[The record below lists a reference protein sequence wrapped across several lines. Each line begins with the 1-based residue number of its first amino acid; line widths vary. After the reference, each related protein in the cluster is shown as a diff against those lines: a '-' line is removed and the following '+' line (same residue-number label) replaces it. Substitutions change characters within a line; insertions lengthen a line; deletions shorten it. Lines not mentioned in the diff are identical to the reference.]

1 MSRLSRLRAAM
12 QSHNIDA
19 TVLVPGSN
27 LRYLSG
33 LGFSTKL
40 RISMLIVPKA
50 GMPVLILPTME
61 VPRARQSA
69 LFPMDI
75 YGWDDDTGPLPL
87 LQQMIGDMGLSTTTM
102 GLSDLK
108 IAVENSV
115 MRVFELRALES
126 TTEAQM
132 SNADPMLAQLRMH
145 KDADELTAMQRA
157 ITVAEESLAET
168 IAAIRPGMSEIHVA
182 NLWEQAIRSRGS
194 IPSFD
199 IAVGAGPHGAS
210 PHHTNSDRP
219 LQAGDLVVI
228 DGGAIVDGYVS
239 DITRTIAIGTPS
251 DRAKHVYE
259 TVLAANAAGRAA
271 AALPG
276 ATGDSVD
283 RAARAV
289 ITAAGFGEFFIHRTG
304 HGLGIDV
311 HEPPFMVGG
320 DMNSI
325 KPGMTFTVEPGIY
338 LPGECGVRI
347 EDMMVRTADG
357 ATTMT
362 AFPRELYC
370 VE

>member
-1 MSRLSRLRAAM
+1 MSRLTRLRAAM
-12 QSHNIDA
+12 QTNHIDA
-19 TVLVPGSN
+19 IVLVPGSN

-40 RISMLIVPKA
+40 RISMLIVPQA
-50 GMPVLILPTME
+50 GMPVMILPTME

-69 LFPMDI
+69 LFPMDM

-87 LQQMIGDMGLSTTTM
+87 LQQMIHEMGLSSTSM

-126 TTEAQM
+126 TTEAQICD
-132 SNADPMLAQLRMH
+132 ADPILADLRMH
-145 KDADELTAMQRA
+145 KDADELAAMQRA

-168 IAAIRPGMSEIHVA
+168 IAAIRPGMTEIHVA
-182 NLWEQAIRSRGS
+182 TMWEQAIRARGS
-194 IPSFD
+194 VPSFD
-199 IAVGAGPHGAS
+199 IAVGSGPNGAS
-210 PHHTNSDRP
+210 PHHTNGDRP
-219 LQAGDLVVI
+219 LQDGDLVVI

-239 DITRTIAIGTPS
+239 DITRTIAVGTLS
-251 DRAKHVYE
+251 AHAKLVYE

-271 AALPG
+271 AAQPD

-289 ITAAGFGEFFIHRTG
+289 IVAAGFGEYFIHRTG

-320 DMNSI
+320 DTNVI
-325 KPGMTFTVEPGIY
+325 NEGMTFTVEPGIY
-338 LPGECGVRI
+338 LPGEFGVRI
-347 EDMMVRTADG
+347 EDMVVRTAHG

-362 AFPRELYC
+362 AFPRELQS

>member
-12 QSHNIDA
+12 QDQHIDA
-19 TVLVPGSN
+19 VVLVPGSN

-40 RISMLIVPKA
+40 RISMLIVPHA
-50 GMPVLILPTME
+50 GTPVMILPTME

-69 LFPMDI
+69 LFSIDF

-87 LQQMIGDMGLSTTTM
+87 LQQMIHEMGLSVTAM
-102 GLSDLK
+102 GLSNLR

-115 MRVFELRALES
+115 MRVFELRALERA
-126 TTEAQM
+126 TEAQICD
-132 SNADPMLAQLRMH
+132 ADPILAQLRMH
-145 KDADELTAMQRA
+145 KDADELADMQRA

-168 IAAIRPGMSEIHVA
+168 VAAIRPGMTEIQVA
-182 NLWEQAIRSRGS
+182 DMWEQAIRARGS
-194 IPSFD
+194 VPSFD
-199 IAVGAGPHGAS
+199 IAVGSGPNGAS

-219 LQAGDLVVI
+219 LQNGDLVVI

-239 DITRTIAIGTPS
+239 DITRTIAVGTLS
-251 DRAKHVYE
+251 NRAKLVYE

-271 AALPG
+271 AAQPG

-289 ITAAGFGEFFIHRTG
+289 IVAAGFGEYFIHRTG

-320 DMNSI
+320 DTNLI
-325 KPGMTFTVEPGIY
+325 HEGMTFTVEPGIY
-338 LPGECGVRI
+338 VPGECGVRI
-347 EDMMVRTADG
+347 EDMVVRTTHG

-362 AFPRELYC
+362 SFPRELQS
-370 VE
+370 VG

>member
-1 MSRLSRLRAAM
+1 M
-12 QSHNIDA
+12 QTQDIDA
-19 TVLVPGSN
+19 LVLVPGSN
-27 LRYLSG
+27 MRYVSG

-40 RISMLIVPKA
+40 RISMLIVPHA

-75 YGWDDDTGPLPL
+75 LGWDDDAGPLPL
-87 LQQMIGDMGLSTTTM
+87 LQQVIGDMGLSATTM

-126 TTEAQM
+126 TTEANIC
-132 SNADPMLAQLRMH
+132 NADPLLAQLRMH
-145 KDADELTAMQRA
+145 KDADELDAMQRA

-168 IAAIRPGMSEIHVA
+168 IAAIRPGMTEIQVA
-182 NLWEQAIRSRGS
+182 AMWEHAIRARGS
-194 IPSFD
+194 VPSFD
-199 IAVGAGPHGAS
+199 LAVGSGPHGAS
-210 PHHTNSDRP
+210 PHHTNGDRP
-219 LQAGDLVVI
+219 LQNGDLVVI

-251 DRAKHVYE
+251 DRAKLVYD

-271 AALPG
+271 AAQPG

-283 RAARAV
+283 RATRAV
-289 ITAAGFGEFFIHRTG
+289 VAAAGFAEYFIHRTG

-320 DMNSI
+320 DMNVI
-325 KPGMTFTVEPGIY
+325 ATGMTFTVEPGIY
-338 LPGECGVRI
+338 LPGEFGVRI
-347 EDMMVRTADG
+347 EDMVVRTADG
-357 ATTMT
+357 AKTMT
-362 AFPRELYC
+362 SFPRELYC

>member
-1 MSRLSRLRAAM
+1 MSRLSRLRAIM
-12 QSHNIDA
+12 QTQHIDA
-19 TVLVPGSN
+19 VVLVPGSN

-40 RISMLIVPKA
+40 RISMLIIPQTDT
-50 GMPVLILPTME
+50 PVLVLPTME

-69 LFPMDI
+69 LFPIDI

-87 LQQMIGDMGLSTTTM
+87 VQQKIQEMGLAATEMGLSH
-102 GLSDLK
+102 LR

-126 TTEAQM
+126 ATEAQICD
-132 SNADPMLAQLRMH
+132 ADAILAQLRMH
-145 KDADELTAMQRA
+145 KDADELAAMQRA

-168 IAAIRPGMSEIHVA
+168 VAAMRPGMTEIHVA
-182 NLWEQAIRSRGS
+182 TMWEQAIRARGS

-199 IAVGAGPHGAS
+199 IAVGSGPNGAS
-210 PHHTNSDRP
+210 PHHTNSQRP
-219 LQAGDLVVI
+219 LQDGDLVVI

-239 DITRTIAIGTPS
+239 DITRTFAVGTLS
-251 DRAKHVYE
+251 GRAKLVYE
-259 TVLAANAAGRAA
+259 TVLAANAAGRMAA
-271 AALPG
+271 AQPG

-289 ITAAGFGEFFIHRTG
+289 IVAAGFGEYFIHRTG

-311 HEPPFMVGG
+311 HEPPFMVSG
-320 DMNSI
+320 DTNPI
-325 KPGMTFTVEPGIY
+325 HDGMTFTVEPGIY

-347 EDMMVRTADG
+347 EDMVVRTAQG

-362 AFPRELYC
+362 SFPRELQSIG
-370 VE
+370 